1 MEHWLVAPLAG
12 GSIVVFGLFLL
23 RTHVNSW
30 NQQQADESLDDHERD
45 FCERR
50 YRRRMQTSAVLIG
63 IGAML
68 SVADQLP
75 LGKAVWLTVYLAL
88 LLLSTLWI
96 AFQALGDMAQT
107 KFHSRANL
115 ARIRRKQRELQEELS
130 GLRDQ
135 NR

>member
-1 MEHWLVAPLAG
+1 MEPWLVAPLAG
-12 GSIVVFGLFLL
+12 GCTVAFGLFLL

-30 NQQQADESLDDHERD
+30 NQQQADESLDDHERA
-45 FCERR
+45 FFERR

-75 LGKAVWLTVYLAL
+75 LGKPLWLTVYLAL

-96 AFQALGDMAQT
+96 AFQALSDMAQT